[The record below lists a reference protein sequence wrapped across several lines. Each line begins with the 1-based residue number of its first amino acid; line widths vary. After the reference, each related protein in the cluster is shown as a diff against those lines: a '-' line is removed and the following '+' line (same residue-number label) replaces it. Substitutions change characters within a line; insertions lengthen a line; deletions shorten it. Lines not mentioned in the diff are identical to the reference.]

1 MFWKTRERWGNGV
14 VCMKG
19 GGRENWKVEG
29 RVKWCCSCLL
39 MVCTTYVKS
48 FPVATAAS
56 PATLNNFDK

>member
-1 MFWKTRERWGNGV
+1 
-14 VCMKG
+14 MKG

-56 PATLNNFDK
+56 LATLNNFDK